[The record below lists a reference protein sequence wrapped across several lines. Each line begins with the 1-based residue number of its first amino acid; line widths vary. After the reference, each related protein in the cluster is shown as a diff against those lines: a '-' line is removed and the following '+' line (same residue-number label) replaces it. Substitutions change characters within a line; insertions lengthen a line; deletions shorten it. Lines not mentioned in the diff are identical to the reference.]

1 MAKSRPTAVVYC
13 EANFGAIDGKTAN
26 GLVRHSERYDIV
38 SVIDSEQAGLDT
50 GTVLD
55 DVPNGVP
62 IVRDLAQAIA
72 SAGTVPD
79 YFILGLAP
87 ASGMLSQAERGLVL
101 RSIGLGMNVVNGL
114 HEFLSDD
121 PEFAAASAAKQ
132 VEILDVRKPRAKK
145 DLRIFSGRIDEVTCP
160 RIAVLGTDC
169 AIGKRT
175 TATILTRELNRC
187 GVKAVMVG
195 TGQTG
200 LMQGARY
207 GISLDAIP
215 SQFCP
220 GELESTIVEAWE
232 GEHPDVIIIEGQ
244 GALSHPA
251 YSTSSL
257 ILRGSH
263 PDGIVLQHAPGRA
276 SRCDF
281 PKMPMPTPASEINL
295 IETFSDTTVIGLAIN
310 HENMADDEVS
320 AAITTYER
328 ELGIPATDPLTRPP
342 RAFGRDGPG
351 GVSAARG
358 EGARGRCMTAPRLEI
373 DLGKLHHNAR
383 TLVERLAG
391 RGISVTG
398 VTKAVL
404 GSPEIAD
411 AWLRAGVSALGDS
424 RIENIETM
432 RREQTPASMVLIRS
446 PMLSQADRVVA
457 HVDVSCNSELDVISK
472 LSSAAQ
478 EARKI
483 HGIVLMV
490 ELGDLREGIMPG
502 DLLDAVRD
510 MRDFPNVVLKG
521 IGANLA
527 CRSGVI
533 PDVKNMAELSAL
545 ADSVDATGGPK
556 LGIVSGGNS
565 GNLEWALGADD
576 VGRINNLRL
585 GESLLLG
592 RETLYRAPIEGLH
605 TDAITLVAEVIESKV
620 KPTQPWGALAQNAF
634 GDQPP
639 ATMPGRIS
647 QTILAIGRQDTDPD
661 GLEPPPGIK
670 ILAASSDHLIAD
682 AGRGRLSVGSEVMF
696 QLNYS
701 ALVRAMTSPFVD
713 KVLKVQNAEMP
724 AVASYAVPLD
734 EWAVAQEMNG

>member
-215 SQFCP
+215 
-220 GELESTIVEAWE
+220 
-232 GEHPDVIIIEGQ
+232 
-244 GALSHPA
+244 
-251 YSTSSL
+251 
-257 ILRGSH
+257 
-263 PDGIVLQHAPGRA
+263 
-276 SRCDF
+276 
-281 PKMPMPTPASEINL
+281 
-295 IETFSDTTVIGLAIN
+295 
-310 HENMADDEVS
+310 
-320 AAITTYER
+320 
-328 ELGIPATDPLTRPP
+328 
-342 RAFGRDGPG
+342 
-351 GVSAARG
+351 
-358 EGARGRCMTAPRLEI
+358 
-373 DLGKLHHNAR
+373 
-383 TLVERLAG
+383 
-391 RGISVTG
+391 
-398 VTKAVL
+398 
-404 GSPEIAD
+404 
-411 AWLRAGVSALGDS
+411 
-424 RIENIETM
+424 
-432 RREQTPASMVLIRS
+432 
-446 PMLSQADRVVA
+446 
-457 HVDVSCNSELDVISK
+457 
-472 LSSAAQ
+472 
-478 EARKI
+478 
-483 HGIVLMV
+483 
-490 ELGDLREGIMPG
+490 
-502 DLLDAVRD
+502 
-510 MRDFPNVVLKG
+510 
-521 IGANLA
+521 
-527 CRSGVI
+527 
-533 PDVKNMAELSAL
+533 
-545 ADSVDATGGPK
+545 GGPK

-620 KPTQPWGALAQNAF
+620 KPTQPWGALAQNAC